1 VQNRTKVT
9 VVGGGLI
16 GCAVAYELGRRD
28 MEVCVLERRAVGR
41 GATQASAGMLAPF
54 IEAAHA
60 GPLRQLGSRS
70 LELYDQ
76 FMVDV
81 AGDSGDVVP
90 YERCGTLDTATDAV
104 SLARLER
111 AASEL
116 STAGVECRL
125 LSRAEALADEPHLG
139 QAVCG
144 ALLVP
149 SHGYVGAS
157 ALTTSLGRAAA
168 RQGVS
173 FLSPCTVTRLTSTRA
188 GIEVETDHGPKLSDV
203 VVIAAG
209 SWTGD
214 VAVGEER
221 PLPVKPVRGQLLR
234 LRWPGGPRLTRVVW
248 SPGCYVVPWRDG
260 TTLVGATVEDVGF
273 DERATVAGVASLL
286 EAAREVLPAT
296 ARAGFDAVRVGLRPG
311 TSDDLPVV
319 GWSSSV
325 PRLLYATGHYRNGVL
340 LAPLTARLVADLV
353 LGAAPDPML
362 DALAPG
368 RFDTASRAAA
378 AAVDGR
384 SRP

>member
-1 VQNRTKVT
+1 
-9 VVGGGLI
+9 
-16 GCAVAYELGRRD
+16 
-28 MEVCVLERRAVGR
+28 MEVCVLERRAVGL

-90 YERCGTLDTATDAV
+90 YERCGTLDTATDGV

-139 QAVCG
+139 QGVCG

-188 GIEVETDHGPKLSDV
+188 GIEVETDQGPKLSDV

-214 VAVGEER
+214 VAIGEER

-234 LRWPGGPRLTRVVW
+234 LRWPGAQRLTRVVW
-248 SPGCYVVPWRDG
+248 SPECYVVPWRDG

-296 ARAGFDAVRVGLRPG
+296 ALAGFDAVRVGLRPG

-319 GWSSSV
+319 GWSPSV
-325 PRLLYATGHYRNGVL
+325 PGLLYATGHYRNGVL

-368 RFDTASRAAA
+368 RFDTAARAAA

-384 SRP
+384 FRS

>member
-1 VQNRTKVT
+1 MQNRVKVT

-16 GCAVAYELGRRD
+16 GCAVAYELGRRGL
-28 MEVCVLERRAVGR
+28 EVCVLERRAVGL

-54 IEAAHA
+54 IEAEHA

-76 FMVDV
+76 FVSDV
-81 AGDSGDVVP
+81 SADSGDVVP
-90 YERCGTLDTATDAV
+90 YERCGTIDAATDAA
-104 SLARLER
+104 SLARLEQ
-111 AASEL
+111 AAGEL
-116 STAGVECRL
+116 SAAGVQCRL
-125 LSRAEALADEPHLG
+125 LSRAEALVDEPHLG
-139 QAVCG
+139 PGVCG

-157 ALTTSLGRAAA
+157 ALTNALGRAAA

-173 FLSPCTVTRLTSTRA
+173 VLSPCTVIGFNSTPA
-188 GIEVETDHGPKLSDV
+188 GIEIETDQGPRLTDV

-214 VAVGEER
+214 LPVGGGGA
-221 PLPVKPVRGQLLR
+221 LPVKPVRGQLLR
-234 LRWPGGPRLTRVVW
+234 LRWPAGPRLTRVVW

-273 DERATVAGVASLL
+273 DEHATVAGVTSLL

-296 ARAGFDAVRVGLRPG
+296 ARAGFDEVRVGLRPG

-319 GWSSSV
+319 GWS
-325 PRLLYATGHYRNGVL
+325 PAAPGLLYATGHYRNGVL
-340 LAPLTARLVADLV
+340 LAPLTARLVAGLV
-353 LGAAPDPML
+353 LGEAPDPML
-362 DALAPG
+362 DVLAPE
-368 RFDTASRAAA
+368 RFDTAPRAT
-378 AAVDGR
+378 AVEGN